1 MAEPEPAARAS
12 RLAGMAFVLIIALDV
27 AGALIFGTAMK
38 PATYFT
44 DTWLHQ
50 HFLLGE
56 STLDLV
62 GLALLR
68 ALLMP
73 VLLLLARCAAARKVA
88 TSPAED
94 SPPLLEPLQLNAAAR
109 PLSDGGAEG
118 GAKAKKR
125 RLPKV
130 TPLRCSLALAAISI
144 VYSGAKALARML
156 ETGLG
161 TKGGMLPPESEGGT
175 TPSELWFWLALSAG
189 PCAAWIEHTFF
200 QRLLPKA
207 AGAADGDGDKAA
219 KPSTDKAKAEDPAE
233 AAKKAYLERT
243 NPKKVRSIRSILR
256 MTRPDWHLMAFA
268 YASLT
273 VAAAGDT
280 SIPFL
285 YGQLIDAIAISRDPD
300 KFRSY
305 MLLLVGAA
313 IGTGIFTGFR
323 GSTFIVIGG
332 RFSVRLRQRLFASL
346 MRQELDFFSA
356 VRTGDITSRLS
367 ADCQKVGDQV
377 QLNVNVF
384 LRSVI
389 QVLFTLGFMVV
400 ISWRLA
406 LTCFVAVPCIVW
418 ASKIFGDY
426 MRTLSTETQDAL
438 AKANSAAEEVISSI
452 STTRAFAAEAA
463 EEDNYAKGM
472 KEYLDCCV
480 RTARVYYVYSST
492 TFTFLPYCAYCLVLY
507 YGAQLTQSP
516 PGCGD
521 GDGQTKCD
529 IAASGLVSFVF
540 YMQSLFSAFTSIG
553 NIYTALA
560 QAVGAADKVLKWIE
574 REPQLLPH
582 PQPLAPASCRGD
594 LKLVGVSFRYALR
607 PERLVLDGLS
617 LHVKPGEV
625 VALCG
630 PSGGGKSSCIS
641 LFERFY
647 APETGEVLLDDVP
660 IGQLESGWFHRQVAL
675 VGQEPVLFARSIEDN
690 ICYGLDEGRRPTT
703 DEVHAAAIL
712 ANAHDFV
719 SGFELGYST
728 AVGER
733 GAQLSGGQKQR
744 IAIARALVRHPSVLL
759 LDEATSALDAES
771 EGVVQAAIDSMIAQ
785 GGMTVLV
792 IAHRLST
799 IRNADRICVIKG
811 GRVAEEGRHEELMV
825 KPAGEYAKLV
835 AKQLQLHSSSGSDL
849 ASRGGSMANLAAAG
863 NES

>member
-1 MAEPEPAARAS
+1 MGTRPS
-12 RLAGMAFVLIIALDV
+12 LAGLAFVLFIALDV
-27 AGALIFGTAMK
+27 AGALIFGTAVK

-44 DTWLHQ
+44 DTSWLHQ

-73 VLLLLARCAAARKVA
+73 LLLLLARGAAARKVA

-109 PLSDGGAEG
+109 PLSDGAEG
-118 GAKAKKR
+118 GAKPKKR

-144 VYSGAKALARML
+144 IYSGAKALARML
-156 ETGLG
+156 ESGLG
-161 TKGGMLPPESEGGT
+161 TGGGMLPPVSEGGT

-189 PCAAWIEHTFF
+189 PCAAWIEYMLFES
-200 QRLLPKA
+200 LLPKA
-207 AGAADGDGDKAA
+207 AGAADGEGGKAA
-219 KPSTDKAKAEDPAE
+219 KSGTDKAKEKEDPAE
-233 AAKKAYLERT
+233 AARKAYLERT
-243 NPKKVRSIRSILR
+243 NPKMVRSIRSIFR

-305 MLLLVGAA
+305 MLMLVGCA

-463 EEDNYAKGM
+463 EEDNYGKGM
-472 KEYLDCCV
+472 AEYLDCCV
-480 RTARVYYVYSST
+480 RTAKVYYVYSST

-521 GDGQTKCD
+521 GDGLAPCD

-574 REPQLLPH
+574 REPQLQPH

-594 LKLVGVSFRYALR
+594 LKLVRVSFRYALR
-607 PERLVLDGLS
+607 PEKLVLDGLS
-617 LHVKPGEV
+617 LHVRPGEV

-630 PSGGGKSSCIS
+630 PSGGGKSSCIA
-641 LFERFY
+641 LLERFY

-660 IGQLESGWFHRQVAL
+660 IGRLESGWFHRQVAL

-690 ICYGLDEGRRPTT
+690 ICYGLDEEDRRPTT

-719 SGFELGYST
+719 TGFELGYST

-811 GRVAEEGRHEELMV
+811 GRVAEEGRHEELMA

-835 AKQLQLHSSSGSDL
+835 AKQMQMHSSSGSDL
-849 ASRGGSMANLAAAG
+849 ASAVSNLAAAAA
-863 NES
+863 SAQ